1 MADERIRTLSNTR
14 NIMTI
19 DVKQTLNYS
28 AAIRKAEPDW
38 DDDQVRRAAEHCV
51 LYMDVRIKPA
61 KLKKHLEDFKDSS
74 NYF

>member
-1 MADERIRTLSNTR
+1 
-14 NIMTI
+14 MTI

-38 DDDQVRRAAEHCV
+38 DDDKVRRAAEHCV

-61 KLKKHLEDFKDSS
+61 KLKKHLEQFKDS
-74 NYF
+74 NHYL

>member
-1 MADERIRTLSNTR
+1 
-14 NIMTI
+14 MTI

-51 LYMDVRIKPA
+51 LYTDVRIKPA
-61 KLKKHLEDFKDSS
+61 KLKKNLDKFKEE
-74 NYF
+74 NYL

>member
-1 MADERIRTLSNTR
+1 MRIYSREK
-14 NIMTI
+14 MTI

-61 KLKKHLEDFKDSS
+61 KLKKHLEQFKEV
-74 NYF
+74 NYL

>member
-1 MADERIRTLSNTR
+1 MRIYKEKQ
-14 NIMTI
+14 MTI

-51 LYMDVRIKPA
+51 LYMDVRIKPS
-61 KLKKHLEDFKDSS
+61 KLKKVLEEYKET
-74 NYF
+74 NYL

>member
-1 MADERIRTLSNTR
+1 
-14 NIMTI
+14 MTI

-38 DDDQVRRAAEHCV
+38 DDDTVRRAAEHCV

-61 KLKKHLEDFKDSS
+61 KLKKHLEEFKDTTH
-74 NYF
+74 YL

>member
-1 MADERIRTLSNTR
+1 
-14 NIMTI
+14 MTI

-61 KLKKHLEDFKDSS
+61 KLKKHLQVFKDT
-74 NYF
+74 NYL

>member
-1 MADERIRTLSNTR
+1 
-14 NIMTI
+14 MTI

-38 DDDQVRRAAEHCV
+38 DDDKVRRAAEHCV

-61 KLKKHLEDFKDSS
+61 KLKKNLDKFKEE
-74 NYF
+74 NYL

>member
-1 MADERIRTLSNTR
+1 
-14 NIMTI
+14 MTI

-61 KLKKHLEDFKDSS
+61 KLKKHLEVFKEA
-74 NYF
+74 NYL